1 MGVKKTCVVKFI
13 RKGETGAKG
22 EQGAVLRGPQAWSD
36 CATGYAFKQGA
47 PGEAWLDV
55 VLYNNYY
62 YRCKKSHTKAA
73 NNYPGSTIAENQGL
87 WELGD
92 SIGLVATKILLA
104 EYALVKNLGVE
115 TIDMKDGQGNI
126 LFQAKN
132 GAVTCKT
139 GTFDGITV
147 TDALIK
153 RQRNPFTQINGSFTA
168 LDDDTMHT
176 QYLSSHTYVTLGWD
190 VKQSG
195 RRITVLGSATFQ
207 APANSNQHYYLDGKE
222 VQTFLTTREM
232 TELVGWGTASTFYGW
247 VVVARHPFRTTYFQG
262 RQLDTVAYG
271 IVQGSSSG
279 GSFVQKRSGSDGE
292 MYVTRGG
299 VGIYYLWVPL
309 AWFYSTTYIHCMV
322 CGRGNNKGS
331 GGSEGTGP
339 VYAQVYGVTT
349 NTYNGTSMYR
359 IEIHTADDSSENDG
373 GFFFELKNF
382 GAWDDSSN

>member
-13 RKGETGAKG
+13 RKGDTGAKG

-115 TIDMKDGQGNI
+115 AIDMKDGQGNI
-126 LFQAKN
+126 LFQAKDGN
-132 GAVTCKT
+132 VTCKT

-176 QYLSSHTYVTLGWD
+176 QYLFSHTYVTLGWD
-190 VKQSG
+190 AKQSG

-207 APANSNQHYYLDGKE
+207 APANSSQHYYLDGKE

-279 GSFVQKRSGSDGE
+279 VSFVQKRSGSDGE

-322 CGRGNNKGS
+322 CGRGNNMGT
-331 GGSEGTGP
+331 GGSAGTGP
-339 VYAQVYGVTT
+339 IYAQVYSVTT
-349 NTYNGTSMYR
+349 GTYGGNSMYK

-373 GFFFELKNF
+373 GFYFELKNF
-382 GAWDDSSN
+382 GAWDDQSN